1 MGSFLRFPFW
11 IRRHWIRWRPSSIGS
26 LKHVKKY
33 MKNKQKAGHQYA
45 RVTQKRSK
53 AQLEMNENA
62 LSARNNILIMACY
75 NHHLTWYSIIP
86 YIPGTTTRGPL
97 KSPAQFPVPA
107 KAPISV
113 ETIFGYTC
121 NVILPSMIIVTSF
134 VSIAAL
140 PTQQTSSTAG
150 QIEPGTN
157 VPVLEA
163 GFWLESFLSVDFNLG
178 TIIGFFEGGGLVVI
192 PLRFPNL
199 LCESVGFPNLPCSPW
214 TPPT

>member
-1 MGSFLRFPFW
+1 LLPSTLPQKQHEHLKIGDWKFDTFSLLDSAPFYQVAAIVSW
-11 IRRHWIRWRPSSIGS
+11 IWVYY
-26 LKHVKKY
+26 VKKY

-45 RVTQKRSK
+45 RVTQNEVQSTTGN
-53 AQLEMNENA
+53 EENA

-178 TIIGFFEGGGLVVI
+178 TIIGFFEGGG
-192 PLRFPNL
+192 
-199 LCESVGFPNLPCSPW
+199 W
-214 TPPT
+214 W

>member
-157 VPVLEA
+157 VPVWKRVFGWKVFFQLI
-163 GFWLESFLSVDFNLG
+163 LTLG
-178 TIIGFFEGGGLVVI
+178 Q
-192 PLRFPNL
+192 
-199 LCESVGFPNLPCSPW
+199 
-214 TPPT
+214 